1 MPDRTDN
8 PGNPFRYGH
17 IATGE
22 HFTDRARE
30 LHTLVADL
38 SAGQSVVI
46 ISPRRYGKTS
56 LALQAREQ
64 LEHEQVLVAYA
75 DLFRATSKRR
85 LIDELGTA
93 LYRGLASPLDRARA
107 AAVDIFRA
115 LPLQPKISATRDG
128 GPSIEF
134 SPLALPE
141 DQDRALTQLLEIP
154 ERFASERGR
163 RVVVM
168 LDEFQEVVSLDPAL
182 PGMLRATIQ
191 AQQHVAYVFLGSRQ
205 HLMTRVFTDRNEPL
219 YRSARPLPLGPIGT
233 ADFGQFIRSRF
244 ASTGVLIEAAAI
256 VRILDIAEGHPHD
269 TQELCHFTW
278 DLGKNSGAVVTAER
292 VDDALSRVVEA
303 EDAHYTTLWESL
315 ARAQRALVL
324 AVAQEP
330 TQGLFGEAFRQ
341 RHQLGSAATVQR
353 ALGAVLERDVVE
365 GSSVHGYRV
374 PDVFFRAWLAHTLG
388 D

>member
-1 MPDRTDN
+1 
-8 PGNPFRYGH
+8 
-17 IATGE
+17 
-22 HFTDRARE
+22 
-30 LHTLVADL
+30 
-38 SAGQSVVI
+38 VVI
-46 ISPRRYGKTS
+46 VSPRRYGKTS

-64 LEHEQVLVAYA
+64 LERDQVLVAYA

-93 LYRGLASPLDRARA
+93 LYRGLASPLERARA

-115 LPLQPKISATRDG
+115 LPLQPKISATREG
-128 GPSIEF
+128 TPSIEF

-141 DQDRALTQLLEIP
+141 DEDRALAQLLEIP

-163 RVVVM
+163 RMVVM
-168 LDEFQEVVSLDPAL
+168 LDEFQEVVALDPGL
-182 PGMLRATIQ
+182 PGVLRATIQ

-219 YRSARPLPLGPIGT
+219 YRSARPLPLGAIAA
-233 ADFGQFIRSRF
+233 ADFGPFIRSRF
-244 ASTGVLIEAAAI
+244 ESTNVWIDAGAVA
-256 VRILDIAEGHPHD
+256 RILEISEGHPHD

-278 DLGKNSGAVVTAER
+278 DLVRSSGAVVTADR
-292 VDDALSRVVEA
+292 VDEALARVVEA

-315 ARAQRALVL
+315 ARAQRALML
-324 AVAQEP
+324 AVAREP
-330 TQGLFGEAFRQ
+330 TQRVFGEPYRQ

-353 ALGAVLERDVVE
+353 ALAALRERDVVD

-374 PDVFFRAWLAHTLG
+374 PDVFLRAWLEQTLG
-388 D
+388 G